1 MSKTLDF
8 LKEHESQSPS
18 RFVEMATWR
27 KENDGWLRWSRN
39 IALSLID
46 YMQSHNLSRTG
57 LAEELGVT
65 PQYVSKILSGKVNF
79 SFKSVYE
86 IENKLGISCMSVN
99 LAE

>member
-46 YMQSHNLSRTG
+46 YMQS
-57 LAEELGVT
+57 EELGVT